1 MSLKNNPN
9 MNTYAIP
16 KTAHIVNRSVRE
28 YVLTI
33 HDLPIEGRPRE
44 KMVTQGP
51 EALSIQEL
59 LAVILT
65 TGTIKEDVI
74 EMSNRIIREYG
85 EKSILAERNPKKLS
99 EDMDIPMGKS
109 CVIVAVGELG
119 RRIYDRTQSGFTVI
133 RSAADAYAHLQD
145 MKNLPKEHL
154 RGLYL
159 NSHNRLIRDEV
170 ISIGT
175 INSSI
180 IHPREVFRPAIECN
194 AAAVVLAHNHP
205 SGEAVASAED
215 IEITNQLVQAGKIL
229 GITVLDHVIVARD
242 TFTSVGANY

>member
-1 MSLKNNPN
+1 MQ
-9 MNTYAIP
+9 TYAIP
-16 KTAHIVNRSVRE
+16 KTARILDRSLRE

-33 HDLPIEGRPRE
+33 HDLPTEDRPRE
-44 KMVTQGP
+44 KLVTQGP

-59 LAVILT
+59 LAVVLT
-65 TGTIKEDVI
+65 TGTTKEDVV
-74 EMSNRIIREYG
+74 EMSHRIIREYG
-85 EKSILAERNPKKLS
+85 EKSILAERDATKLS
-99 EDMDIPMGKS
+99 KDMDIPMGKS
-109 CVIVAVGELG
+109 CIIVAVGELG
-119 RRIYDRTQSGFTVI
+119 RRMYDRTQSGFTVI
-133 RSAADAYAHLQD
+133 RSAADAYAYLQD
-145 MKNLPKEHL
+145 MRNLPKEHL

-205 SGEAVASAED
+205 SGESKPSDED
-215 IEITNQLVQAGKIL
+215 VEITAQLVQAGKIL
-229 GITVLDHVIVARD
+229 GITVLDHVIITRD
-242 TFTSVGANY
+242 AFTSVSANY